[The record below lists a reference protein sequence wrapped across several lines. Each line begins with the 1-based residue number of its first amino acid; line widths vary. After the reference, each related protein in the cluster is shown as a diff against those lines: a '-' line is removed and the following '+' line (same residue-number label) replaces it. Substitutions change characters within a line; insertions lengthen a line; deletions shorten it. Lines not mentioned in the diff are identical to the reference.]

1 MDTATPITARQSE
14 TLSVGDWMITILLA
28 AIPLVNIVMLFVW
41 AFGSNTNPNKANWAK
56 ATLIWMVI
64 GILLWV
70 LVLGTFITGLLSN
83 MN

>member
-1 MDTATPITARQSE
+1 MDTATPVTTRQPE
-14 TLSVGDWMITILLA
+14 VLSVGDWMITILLC
-28 AIPLVNIVMLFVW
+28 AIPIVNIVMLLVW

-56 ATLIWMVI
+56 ASLLWMVI
-64 GILLWV
+64 GVILWV